1 MTGILLLAAWMAVQS
16 APACASEVWREG
28 LLRTPGA
35 GAIHYRL
42 RAGEGEGVL
51 LVHGR
56 SFGSEAFSLWEGLLP
71 GRPLMILDRRGY
83 APSQGW
89 AEPLGERNRADV
101 ARALSFLRSVSGS
114 KKAAVVVFSM
124 GARFLPELDPEVV
137 SWVAMI
143 NPSGPPLAGYLDARG
158 QAAAE
163 SLREGYER
171 TRFWLPFAREAWIAS
186 AAWSIASDARERL
199 ARQGGDSPAAS
210 AMLAGLDGR
219 SLLAGFRGALVR
231 ETLFALHDDSW
242 RVPEGTIPVL
252 LAFGA
257 PDELIPSAAY
267 REAAKRLARGRAFL
281 RVVELNGG
289 HLAPLLDPGAILDEL
304 ERFDSQAEKG
314 AGHQVAIMR

>member
-1 MTGILLLAAWMAVQS
+1 MTGILLPLILAAS
-16 APACASEVWREG
+16 APTCASEGWREG
-28 LLRTPGA
+28 MLRTPGA

-42 RAGEGEGVL
+42 RTGEGEGVL

-89 AEPLGERNRADV
+89 AEPLGERNQADI

-114 KKAAVVVFSM
+114 KKAAVVVFSL

-163 SLREGYER
+163 SLRESYER

-186 AAWSIASDARERL
+186 AAWSITSDARERL
-199 ARQGGDSPAAS
+199 VRQGGDSPAAS
-210 AMLAGLDGR
+210 AMLAGLDAR
-219 SLLAGFRGALVR
+219 SLLAVFRDALVR

-242 RVPEGTIPVL
+242 SAPEASIPVL

-281 RVVELNGG
+281 RVVELKGG
-289 HLAPLLDPGAILDEL
+289 HLGPLLAPGELL
-304 ERFDSQAEKG
+304 ERIEDFDRQAGE
-314 AGHQVAIMR
+314 ARP

>member
-1 MTGILLLAAWMAVQS
+1 MIGPLLLAAALT
-16 APACASEVWREG
+16 APASASEVWREG
-28 LLRTPGA
+28 LLRTPG
-35 GAIHYRL
+35 GGGIHYRL
-42 RAGEGEGVL
+42 RSGEGEGVL

-71 GRPLMILDRRGY
+71 GRPLMVLDRRGY
-83 APSQGW
+83 APSEGW
-89 AEPLGERNRADV
+89 AEPLGELNQADV

-114 KKAAVVVFSM
+114 KKAAVAVFSM

-143 NPSGPPLAGYLDARG
+143 NPSGPRLVGYLDARG

-199 ARQGGDSPAAS
+199 VRQGGDSPAAS
-210 AMLAGLDGR
+210 AMLAGLDAR
-219 SLLAGFRGALVR
+219 SSLAGFRGALVR
-231 ETLFALHDDSW
+231 ETLFALYDDTWS
-242 RVPEGTIPVL
+242 VPESSIPVL

-267 REAAKRLARGRAFL
+267 REAAKRLGRGRTFL
-281 RVVELNGG
+281 RVVELKGG
-289 HLAPLLDPGAILDEL
+289 HLGPLLAPGAIL
-304 ERFDSQAEKG
+304 ERIEEFDREAGEGAEKE
-314 AGHQVAIMR
+314 AVKMR